1 MTNDE
6 AMGVLAILQAAY
18 PQSYRNVTVDDAN
31 GIAVMWGIQF
41 ADIPA
46 NIVLLAIN
54 KWISSNPFPP
64 AISEL
69 KKKIADMYWESWQL
83 LENNKRRKNLTP
95 EQVREYEQIYEVAE
109 AIRSHRNY
117 EPTLSELTSG
127 NSRLYL
133 PEK

>member
-69 KKKIADMYWESWQL
+69 KKKIADLYWESWQL

-95 EQVREYEQIYEVAE
+95 EQVKEYEQIYEVAE
-109 AIRSHRNY
+109 SLRNRRNY
-117 EPTLSELTSG
+117 EPTLNELTSG

-133 PEK
+133 PE

>member
-1 MTNDE
+1 MTRE
-6 AMGVLAILQAAY
+6 ETIQILAILKAAY
-18 PQSYRNVTVDDAN
+18 PNSYKNMTKDEASGTVMIWSVQCAN
-31 GIAVMWGIQF
+31 
-41 ADIPA
+41 IPA

-69 KKKIADMYWESWQL
+69 KKKIADLYWESWQL

-95 EQVREYEQIYEVAE
+95 EQVKEYEQIYEVAE
-109 AIRSHRNY
+109 SLRNRRNY
-117 EPTLSELTSG
+117 EPTLNELTSG

-133 PEK
+133 PE

>member
-1 MTNDE
+1 MTRE
-6 AMGVLAILQAAY
+6 ETIQILAILKAAY
-18 PQSYRNVTVDDAN
+18 PNSYKNMTKDEAN
-31 GIAVMWGIQF
+31 GTVMIWSVQC
-41 ADIPA
+41 AEIPA

-109 AIRSHRNY
+109 SLRNRRNC

-127 NSRLYL
+127 NSRLCL